1 MDILYAVVVV
11 IGLCIFESIASID
24 NAILNA
30 DILSTMGEKA
40 RKWFLIWGIL
50 IAVFLVR
57 GFLPWIIL
65 WASNPGLGFID
76 ALLVTFTDNSAALD
90 AMNTTAPYLLMF
102 GGVFMAFL
110 FLHWLFAEKKSCL
123 VPGERFLTEQAPWFY
138 AIAAAMLLV
147 IVGLSIGNDPMLAFA
162 AVAGSTL
169 FFIMHGFRITA
180 DKKSAELGQSTKS
193 DMSKLMLLLVID
205 AAFSIDG
212 VIGAFAFTFSVPL
225 IFIGCGIGAVVVR
238 ELTIRNIDN
247 IKRYVYLKNGAMY
260 AILSLSLLMILEG
273 FNIHVPMW
281 LAPLAMVII
290 VGVFWYASVVQ
301 LKKGKGCQ
309 PSTDIF
315 NPLQNK

>member
-30 DILSTMGEKA
+30 DILSTMGDKA
-40 RKWFLIWGIL
+40 RRWFLIWGIL

-57 GFLPWIIL
+57 GFLPWIII
-65 WASNPGLGFID
+65 WASSPEIGFID
-76 ALLVTFTDNSAALD
+76 ALLVTFTDNSAAVSAMD
-90 AMNTTAPYLLMF
+90 ATAPYLLMF

-110 FLHWLFAEKKSCL
+110 FLHWLFAEKKCCL

-138 AIAAAMLLV
+138 AIAAGMLLV
-147 IVGLSIGNDPMLAFA
+147 IVWLSLENDPYLAFA

-180 DKKSAELGQSTKS
+180 DKKSAELGMSAKS
-193 DMSKLMLLLVID
+193 DMSKLALLLVID
-205 AAFSIDG
+205 ATFSIDG

-225 IFIGCGIGAVVVR
+225 IFIGCGIGAIIVR
-238 ELTIRNIDN
+238 ELTIRNIEN

-260 AILSLSLLMILEG
+260 AILFLSGIMVLEG
-273 FNIHVPMW
+273 FQIHVPIW
-281 LAPLAMVII
+281 IAPLAMVVI
-290 VGVFWYASVVQ
+290 VGAFWFASVVR
-301 LKKGKGCQ
+301 LRGDEGKTI
-309 PSTDIF
+309 P
-315 NPLQNK
+315 PLT